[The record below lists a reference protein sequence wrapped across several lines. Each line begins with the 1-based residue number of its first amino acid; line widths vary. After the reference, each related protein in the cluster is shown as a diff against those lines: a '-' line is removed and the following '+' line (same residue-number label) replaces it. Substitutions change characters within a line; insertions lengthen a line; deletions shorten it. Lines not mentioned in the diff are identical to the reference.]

1 MPRNEKI
8 RLLLLNLHL
17 RAQEKKEKK
26 PITKEER
33 GKRRKEWIK
42 QKEDA

>member
-1 MPRNEKI
+1 MNTPPSPSQSPSM
-8 RLLLLNLHL
+8 L
-17 RAQEKKEKK
+17 RKKDKK
-26 PITKEER
+26 SITKEER